1 MKKDETLLEARN
13 RYILDKINNSDSIV
27 KVVHEI
33 SSELFISERTIY
45 RVIKTTDTITEDMNI
60 RSNKKL
66 DKRL

>member
-45 RVIKTTDTITEDMNI
+45 RVIKTTDTITEDMNP
-60 RSNKKL
+60 RSNKKV

>member
-1 MKKDETLLEARN
+1 MKKNETLLEARN

-45 RVIKTTDTITEDMNI
+45 RVIKTTDTITEDMNT

>member
-45 RVIKTTDTITEDMNI
+45 RVIKTTDTITEDMNT

>member
-45 RVIKTTDTITEDMNI
+45 RVIKSTDTMVERVDN
-60 RSNKKL
+60 RS
-66 DKRL
+66 KRL

>member
-13 RYILDKINNSDSIV
+13 RYILEKINSSDSIV

-45 RVIKTTDTITEDMNI
+45 RVIKSTDTMVE
-60 RSNKKL
+60 RV
-66 DKRL
+66 DKRENRL